1 MRLIDADK
9 LCKDIVERGAQL
21 SGCYSAGIAR
31 YMDRMLAHVLAEVDI
46 APTIDAVPRWIS
58 CEERLPEPNVA
69 VLGYAPTFNNIYA
82 VYYDSDRGWMTWCP
96 VYDEPFP
103 SFQGKI
109 VAWMPM
115 PAPYEGERRNDER
128 VYKDSKYL

>member
-1 MRLIDADK
+1 MRPIDADALAYHYCPIAPVLK
-9 LCKDIVERGAQL
+9 GDKEAWRFILFDSDI
-21 SGCYSAGIAR
+21 
-31 YMDRMLAHVLAEVDI
+31 DH
-46 APTIDAVPRWIS
+46 APTIDPVPRWIS

-115 PAPYEGERRNDER
+115 PAPYEGER
-128 VYKDSKYL
+128 KDDDK

>member
-1 MRLIDADK
+1 MRLIDADALK
-9 LCKDIVERGAQL
+9 PLLREYCVDGDEVVMKWYDIM
-21 SGCYSAGIAR
+21 GIDDVV
-31 YMDRMLAHVLAEVDI
+31 DR
-46 APTIDAVPRWIS
+46 APTIDAVPRWIP

-82 VYYDSDRGWMTWCP
+82 VYYDSDRGWMTWGP

-115 PAPYEGERRNDER
+115 PAPYEGERRDDE
-128 VYKDSKYL
+128 